1 MHADE
6 VVGLEQGTEQWLRW
20 REEGVG
26 SSDATALM
34 GHFGGIARKAKEKD
48 RAPNARM
55 QRGTAL
61 EPFARVLFIELTG
74 KFIMPGC
81 FQSRSHPFMRASL
94 DGISEDRKLVVEIK
108 SPSWKV
114 HDLALRGQV
123 VNYYRPQCQHQLFVT
138 GLESMVFFSYFP
150 DAAEPDQRYAFV
162 RVDRDVEMQREI
174 LERAERY
181 IHDKKLGG
189 TA

>member
-1 MHADE
+1 MSADE

-20 REEGVG
+20 REGGVG

-34 GHFGGIARKAKEKD
+34 GHFGGIARKEREKD

-61 EPFARVLFIELTG
+61 EPFARVMFIELTG

-81 FQSRSHPFMRASL
+81 YQSKSHPFMRASL

-123 VNYYRPQCQHQLFVT
+123 VNYYRPQCQHQLFVC
-138 GLESMVFFSYFP
+138 GLESMLFFSYFP
-150 DAAEPDQRYAFV
+150 DAESDSEKYAFV
-162 RVDRDVEMQREI
+162 RVDRDPVMQAQI
-174 LERAERY
+174 LERAEAYMR
-181 IHDKKLGG
+181 DKKLGG
-189 TA
+189 DA